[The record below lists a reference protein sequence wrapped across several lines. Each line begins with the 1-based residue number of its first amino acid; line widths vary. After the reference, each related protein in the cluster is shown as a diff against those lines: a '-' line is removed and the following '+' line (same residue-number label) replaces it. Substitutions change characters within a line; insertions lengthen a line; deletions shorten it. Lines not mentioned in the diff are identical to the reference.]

1 MRHMMVLSAVL
12 LLFVGPTP
20 ATGAQKTCDTCAVPD
35 GRVDP
40 SPAPAVEVHEV
51 TRVDGA
57 IDRALAAGDRAAV
70 AALVHA
76 AMIEVGESGSITR
89 REEFLGGI
97 RPVSPLRQRT
107 VTSAPREVRVFGD
120 TAVVVAQKTRSSAGG
135 GPASFRWYETNT
147 YVKDGGDR
155 WLLAVSQSSTDPP
168 DYSAPDVA
176 FDLPFD
182 EAQAL
187 GDRKAPVVVVE
198 FSDYE
203 CPFCR
208 MFAAET
214 LPRLKSEYI
223 DTGRVAL
230 VFRDQPLD
238 VHPQAF
244 AAATAGQ
251 CAAQQG
257 KLWSMNERLLRDP
270 MALSAEDLARNAREI
285 GLDAAAF
292 DRCLQHPATAAR
304 IRRDLEE
311 AAALGVRS
319 APMFVIGVR
328 KPGETKVRGLR
339 LIEGAFPYEVFKAT
353 LDGVLRAHGR

>member
-1 MRHMMVLSAVL
+1 
-12 LLFVGPTP
+12 
-20 ATGAQKTCDTCAVPD
+20 
-35 GRVDP
+35 
-40 SPAPAVEVHEV
+40 
-51 TRVDGA
+51 
-57 IDRALAAGDRAAV
+57 
-70 AALVHA
+70 
-76 AMIEVGESGSITR
+76 
-89 REEFLGGI
+89 
-97 RPVSPLRQRT
+97 
-107 VTSAPREVRVFGD
+107 VTSEPQEVRVFGD
-120 TAVVVAQKTRSSAGG
+120 AAVVVAQKTRSPVGG

-147 YVKDGGDR
+147 YVKDGGGR
-155 WLLAVSQSSTDPP
+155 WLLAVSQSTTDPP

-187 GDRKAPVVVVE
+187 GDKKAPVVLVE

-208 MFAAET
+208 RFAAET

-238 VHPQAF
+238 VHPHAF

-251 CAAQQG
+251 CAARQG
-257 KLWSMNERLLRDP
+257 KLWSMSERLFRDP
-270 MALSAEDLARNAREI
+270 MALSAGDLARNAREI
-285 GLDAAAF
+285 GLDATAF
-292 DRCLQHPATAAR
+292 DRCLQDPATAAR

-311 AAALGVRS
+311 AAALRVKG
-319 APMFVIGVR
+319 APMFAIGVR

-353 LDGVLRAHGR
+353 LDAVLRAQGL

>member
-1 MRHMMVLSAVL
+1 MSMMLPAVL
-12 LLFVGPTP
+12 MLLVVAAPAKGP
-20 ATGAQKTCDTCAVPD
+20 QKTCETCAVPD
-35 GRVDP
+35 QTVDP
-40 SPAPAVEVHEV
+40 SPAPAAEVAEV

-76 AMIEVGESGSITR
+76 GMIEVGESGSITR
-89 REEFLGGI
+89 REEVLGGI
-97 RPVSPLRQRT
+97 RPVGPSRQRT
-107 VTSAPREVRVFGD
+107 VTSLPREVRVFGE
-120 TAVVVAQKTRSSAGG
+120 TAVVVAQKTRSSAG

-147 YVKDGGDR
+147 YVKDGGR

-168 DYSAPDVA
+168 DYAAPDVA

-187 GDRKAPVVVVE
+187 GDRKAPVVLVE

-208 MFAAET
+208 KFAAET

-238 VHPQAF
+238 VHPHAF
-244 AAATAGQ
+244 AAATAGR

-270 MALSAEDLARNAREI
+270 MALSAADLTRYAREI

-292 DRCLQHPATAAR
+292 DRCSQDPATAAR

-311 AAALGVRS
+311 ALALRVKG
-319 APMFVIGVR
+319 APMFAIGVR

-353 LDGVLRAHGR
+353 LDAVLRSQGL